1 MKAFRGFL
9 RWVTF
14 FLLGWN
20 LKKKI
25 RENTESRTRTQC
37 FDDFFQG
44 NSKKLKQ
51 KWKRSGA
58 SWCGLH
64 PSSWLNFEK
73 KIVKILNLELD
84 LVCFDNVFL
93 LICENHNFKDLWSPN
108 NYWHITH
115 WKVQKVWKTIFIYFF
130 IFSTIYLHLHSFSAR
145 PLWLDPWWF
154 RWWLTFETASRS
166 CLIWGRWGWPAKN
179 NFWKII
185 KNELTFLFK
194 KKCFKKKIGK
204 NRKKIRSKTEFCK
217 KNQLKFCWGKKVC
230 K

>member
-1 MKAFRGFL
+1 MLHLEHEG
-9 RWVTF
+9 VQG
-14 FLLGWN
+14 LLDVGYIFPSW
-20 LKKKI
+20 LKFEK
-25 RENTESRTRTQC
+25 ENTESRTRTQC

-130 IFSTIYLHLHSFSAR
+130 YFFYNILT
-145 PLWLDPWWF
+145 
-154 RWWLTFETASRS
+154 LTFFFSSSTMT
-166 CLIWGRWGWPAKN
+166 WP
-179 NFWKII
+179 
-185 KNELTFLFK
+185 
-194 KKCFKKKIGK
+194 
-204 NRKKIRSKTEFCK
+204 
-217 KNQLKFCWGKKVC
+217 VVV
-230 K
+230 